1 MLFLSKFYK
10 KTALF
15 TLTALTAATLSG
27 CALWNNQS
35 SLTAGSSGTDA
46 ASSSENS
53 AVSAIGM
60 QSGDSKEFNSFL
72 MELFNEQITGNSI
85 DFHYSL
91 EHPENYGLSM
101 DEVTFG
107 TVDLAD
113 MDASLEETKA
123 ALNTL
128 QSFHKEELSPRQQFI
143 YDMLEENF
151 EDSIKS
157 FDYTLYQTVFSPTI
171 GVQAQ
176 LPVILS
182 EYTFRTQQDVDDYII
197 LLTDVDRYFSELL
210 GIERAKSEAGL
221 FMSDFTADAI
231 IAQCQDFIADP
242 ESNLLIDI
250 FQEKLD
256 SEMPGLTNDEKEGYI
271 RQNKEAVINDVIPAY
286 EMVIDE
292 LTKLKGT
299 GTNDKGLAHF
309 ENGREYYTMLA
320 KSATGSSKTVDEMIE
335 RTDQALNNDLMTI
348 ALIYAQDTDLFT
360 KLSDTVPPSTD
371 PKTILE
377 QLQTKI
383 LDEFPEPVSTEFK
396 IKYVHESLEENLSPA
411 FYMVPA
417 IDATDSNTIYINNY
431 YTNAQDAMSLYTT
444 LAHEGYP
451 GHLYESTWFNS
462 TDPHPI
468 RKLLN
473 YSGYS
478 EGWATYVEMCTFN
491 WACEDEDIAAA
502 LRANQDFSLGIC
514 ARVDMGVNYEG
525 WSRDDTKNYLDQFGM
540 GTDDTVD
547 WIFEAVVAEPS
558 NYLSYYIGYLEFEEL
573 REEAEDSL
581 GGNFDPVSFHEFILT
596 TGPAP
601 FDLIREAMESWI
613 SVQDERAGEAA

>member
-1 MLFLSKFYK
+1 MLFVSKFYK
-10 KTALF
+10 KAALL
-15 TLTALTAATLSG
+15 TLTALTAGTLSG
-27 CALWNNQS
+27 CALWNTKS
-35 SLTAGSSGTDA
+35 SLPAGSSGTDA
-46 ASSSENS
+46 AGSNENS
-53 AVSAIGM
+53 ADSAIGM
-60 QSGDSKEFNSFL
+60 QPGDSKEFNTFL

-107 TVDLAD
+107 TVELDD
-113 MDASLEETKA
+113 MDASLEETRA
-123 ALNTL
+123 ALKTL
-128 QSFHKEELSPRQQFI
+128 QGFHKEELSPRQQFI

-151 EDSIKS
+151 EASIES

-210 GIERAKSEAGL
+210 DIERAKSEAGL
-221 FMSDFTADAI
+221 FMADFTADAI

-242 ESNLLIDI
+242 ETNLLIDI

-286 EMVIDE
+286 EMIIDE

-309 ENGREYYTMLA
+309 ENGAKYYAMLA
-320 KSATGSSKTVDEMIE
+320 KSATGSSKTVDEMIDC
-335 RTDQALNNDLMTI
+335 TDQALNNDLMAI

-360 KLSDTVPPSTD
+360 KLADTAPPSTD
-371 PKTILE
+371 PQTILE

-478 EGWATYVEMCTFN
+478 EGWATYVEMRAFD
-491 WACEDEDIAAA
+491 WACEDEAIAAA
-502 LRANQDFSLGIC
+502 LRANQNFSLGIC

-525 WSRDDTKNYLDQFGM
+525 WSREDTKNYLDQFGM
-540 GTDDTVD
+540 GTDETVD
-547 WIFEAVVAEPS
+547 WIFEAVVAKPS

-573 REEAEDSL
+573 REEAENSL
-581 GGNFDPVSFHEFILT
+581 GRNFDPVSFHEFIMT

-601 FDLIREAMESWI
+601 FDLIHEAMESWI
-613 SVQDERAGEAA
+613 SEEKEGAGEAA